1 MAAMNNR
8 KLLNGIIR
16 SRFGVL
22 GLRHERKLKKAQWE
36 ALRRRLQ
43 LEERLVALA
52 SRKGFRAWLE
62 RRRLTRAI
70 RKLNSLRTT
79 MLARRAALLGGEAQT
94 P

>member
-1 MAAMNNR
+1 MGPMNNR
-8 KLLNGIIR
+8 KLLNGVIR

-22 GLRHERKLKKAQWE
+22 GLRHERKLKKAQFE

-52 SRKGFRAWLE
+52 SRKGIRAWLE
-62 RRRLTRAI
+62 RRRVARGI
-70 RKLNSLRTT
+70 RKLNSLR
-79 MLARRAALLGGEAQT
+79 AKWQAQRAALVGKVAV